1 MSDTS
6 CRLTSHVSS
15 RDCSA
20 ILHERETRDTQLR
33 KPGEGSYAKLRARF
47 REPIVN
53 QDGLNKIG
61 DSCFCRRFRDVLR
74 LALHA
79 SYSGLGIPHVIKV
92 GQELVVV
99 LVRRPFG
106 APTGLAPVKIKYPT
120 ESVHAKQGSGT
131 ADFAQSI
138 SAT

>member
-6 CRLTSHVSS
+6 CRLTSHISS

-53 QDGLNKIG
+53 QDGLNILETLA
-61 DSCFCRRFRDVLR
+61 FVDVLGM
-74 LALHA
+74 
-79 SYSGLGIPHVIKV
+79 S
-92 GQELVVV
+92 
-99 LVRRPFG
+99 
-106 APTGLAPVKIKYPT
+106 
-120 ESVHAKQGSGT
+120 
-131 ADFAQSI
+131 
-138 SAT
+138 